1 MGSLPVNPE
10 FQVYLDYI
18 TRKQFAFKRMQKK
31 RKMVKIQTNNLTD
44 CHKKGYVLSIG
55 KKETY

>member
-31 RKMVKIQTNNLTD
+31 
-44 CHKKGYVLSIG
+44 KKNGQNSD
-55 KKETY
+55 